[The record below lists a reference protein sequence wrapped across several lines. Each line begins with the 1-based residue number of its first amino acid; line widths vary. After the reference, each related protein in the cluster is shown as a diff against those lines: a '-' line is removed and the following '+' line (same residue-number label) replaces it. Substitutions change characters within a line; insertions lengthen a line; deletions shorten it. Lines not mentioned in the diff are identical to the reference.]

1 MNYVRFFHSLF
12 LGSVICIPVMVVA
25 GTEVE
30 ELEGL
35 EDYIWVPMLV
45 AIFALLTKTII
56 EKKQR

>member
-1 MNYVRFFHSLF
+1 
-12 LGSVICIPVMVVA
+12 MVVA

-35 EDYIWVPMLV
+35 EDFIWVPMLV